1 MTFGIPV
8 DWLPVNYEGELKT
21 NTHAKWVARREVKDS
36 NMMCS
41 GKHEG
46 IDLPSH
52 NDVTLG
58 RGKPCQDHPGNVR
71 MRDLVDMHLDEY
83 KSSKILGQKT
93 FLAEKIVAS
102 MKQSSCRFL
111 KRNADG
117 WWLDVPDEEAV
128 VKVLKTFKTALSTL
142 ASQGGGGSRYLASDN
157 RKRVK
162 V

>member
-8 DWLPVNYEGELKT
+8 DSLPVTYEGELKT
-21 NTHAKWVARREVKDS
+21 NTHAKWVVRQEVKDS
-36 NMMCS
+36 TLMCT

-46 IDLPSH
+46 IDLPSR
-52 NDVTLG
+52 NDVILG
-58 RGKPCQDHPGNVR
+58 RGKPCQDHPGNIQ
-71 MRDLVDMHLDEY
+71 MRDLVDIHLDDY

-93 FLAEKIVAS
+93 ALAEKIVAS
-102 MKQSSCRFL
+102 IKQSSCQFL

-117 WWLDVPDEEAV
+117 WGLDVPNEEAV

-142 ASQGGGGSRYLASDN
+142 ASQGGGSWYLASDN
-157 RKRVK
+157 RKLVK